1 MIQNNPKTI
10 SKELQEFID
19 SMFVITKSDYTN
31 FHEINYNNLL
41 AIDNITLRII
51 KSLAKLTKKLS
62 DQVEDT
68 NKELQELKNKFDFYE
83 KCINAMEKDAIIQT
97 LEFCEK
103 YSDKKYTG
111 DRTNLKEC
119 QAFIDENLDEAGNL
133 YDEYLRH
140 TPTM

>member
-1 MIQNNPKTI
+1 MQT
-10 SKELQEFID
+10 SEELQEFINN
-19 SMFVITKSDYTN
+19 MFVITRGNYTN
-31 FHEINYNNLL
+31 YPEIIYNELL
-41 AIDNITLRII
+41 AIDNVTLRSI
-51 KSLAKLTKKLS
+51 KLLAKLTKKLS

-68 NKELQELKNKFDFYE
+68 KKELQELKNKFAFYE

-119 QAFIDENLDEAGNL
+119 QAFIDENLDGAENL

-140 TPTM
+140 TPTI